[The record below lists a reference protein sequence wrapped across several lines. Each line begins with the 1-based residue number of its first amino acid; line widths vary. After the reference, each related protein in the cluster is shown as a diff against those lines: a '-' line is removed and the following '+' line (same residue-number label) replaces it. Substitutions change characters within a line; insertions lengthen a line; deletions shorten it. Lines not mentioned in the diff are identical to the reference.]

1 MPLKKVCFNYI
12 LPKKHK
18 KTKKKRCIQ
27 TNLLSVSI
35 LYTLIWSIKKIKY
48 TLIVKDPK

>member
-18 KTKKKRCIQ
+18 KTKKKGVSKQ
-27 TNLLSVSI
+27 T
-35 LYTLIWSIKKIKY
+35 YY
-48 TLIVKDPK
+48 Q

>member
-18 KTKKKRCIQ
+18 KTKKKVYPNKPTI
-27 TNLLSVSI
+27 S
-35 LYTLIWSIKKIKY
+35 KY
-48 TLIVKDPK
+48 TLYFNLVDKKKLSIL